1 MTTLQVVGVD
11 HGKRNAMNGTTLAF
25 EVGKSDKKRVLAL
38 SKVLA
43 AVIFEV
49 RVPLLGIDK
58 FPDSAE

>member
-1 MTTLQVVGVD
+1 
-11 HGKRNAMNGTTLAF
+11 MNGTTLAF